1 MKANQTMCLAFCN
14 TLRNRKSNYINYS
27 NHDAKEIN
35 YRLLKRVQEY
45 KEKYEIDSD
54 SDQDIYSTLKQLGV
68 VTEYNEYL
76 TKMESKLD

>member
-1 MKANQTMCLAFCN
+1 MKANQTMVLAFCN

-45 KEKYEIDSD
+45 FDKYEIDSD
-54 SDQDIYSTLKQLGV
+54 SDQAIYSTLLLLGV
-68 VTEYNEYL
+68 VDNYNDYV
-76 TKMESKLD
+76 TKMTSKLF